1 MDYIVSGLKDLETT
15 EQLTLHFT
23 SIGIMENKP
32 RKRDRA
38 LIVKNMVNETLFIY
52 SI

>member
-1 MDYIVSGLKDLETT
+1 MNYMVHGVKELDTT

-23 SIGIMENKP
+23 SIGIKENKP
-32 RKRDRA
+32 RKKDRA
-38 LIVKNMVNETLFIY
+38 LIVKNMVRNLIY